1 MPAQRNR
8 PKRDNFNT
16 TALLPFQLRLED
28 FEIAMQDVYDL
39 FCDVNTGL
47 LEKGLERLDDF
58 LRPAIMSGLLSD
70 LLTASLSKHSR
81 ALTQNN
87 YFNGHPD
94 LVVKGAYPNDSVK
107 AGTEGVE
114 IKTTRKS
121 GGAVDTHGARD
132 QWMAVFVYN
141 TDNGTEPARE
151 RGPMAFTE
159 IYLAQ
164 VSIAD
169 FRKNARGELGTR
181 TATLHRLAKASSRVA
196 SESPIARYRNSV
208 GLSRSRCSHSRVL
221 PQPRAWN
228 PRQQR
233 YRAPCL
239 RRAARPP
246 GRSFG

>member
-8 PKRDNFNT
+8 PNHECFNQR
-16 TALLPFQLRLED
+16 ASLPFQLRLED

-39 FCDVNTGL
+39 FYDVNTGL

-70 LLTASLSKHSR
+70 LLTASVAKHSR
-81 ALTQNN
+81 VLRQNN

-94 LVVKGAYPNDSVK
+94 LVVQGIYSKNSVK

-114 IKTTRKS
+114 IKTTRKA

-141 TDNGTEPARE
+141 SDNATEPAPE
-151 RGPMAFTE
+151 RAPMAFTE

-181 TATLHRLAKASSRVA
+181 TATLHREGVLKLRENWIYKA
-196 SESPIARYRNSV
+196 
-208 GLSRSRCSHSRVL
+208 VL
-221 PQPRAWN
+221 
-228 PRQQR
+228 
-233 YRAPCL
+233 C
-239 RRAARPP
+239 
-246 GRSFG
+246 